1 MLSKVNVIKL
11 TDIIKVNTN
20 TNNININNNNENGY
34 KYELVY
40 QNK

>member
-11 TDIIKVNTN
+11 IDIIKVNTN
-20 TNNININNNNENGY
+20 TNNVNNNNENGY
-34 KYELVY
+34 KYELIY